1 MFIFYMFQKSGKEK
15 DKQQNDDALRHK
27 AMSYHNQPRPKSAVK
42 AVFID
47 RSGGTRVF
55 LPSSHGTAV
64 ELRKESG

>member
-47 RSGGTRVF
+47 R
-55 LPSSHGTAV
+55 
-64 ELRKESG
+64 